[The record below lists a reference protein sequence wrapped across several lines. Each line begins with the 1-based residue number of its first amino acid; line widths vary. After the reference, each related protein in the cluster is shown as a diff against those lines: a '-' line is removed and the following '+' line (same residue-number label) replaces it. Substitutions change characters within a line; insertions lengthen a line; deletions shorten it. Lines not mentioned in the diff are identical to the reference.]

1 MDFNALDCLL
11 EYINAVEQ
19 DLRRDYLNASYDA
32 RIIVGA
38 KLDFIEEIINYAE
51 ENLGLCVRDNMFE
64 V

>member
-11 EYINAVEQ
+11 EYINAFEQ
-19 DLRRDYLNASYDA
+19 DLQRDYLNTSDEA
-32 RIIVGA
+32 RMIIGA
-38 KLDFIEEIINYAE
+38 KLDVIEELINYAE

>member
-11 EYINAVEQ
+11 EYINAFEQ
-19 DLRRDYLNASYDA
+19 DLQRDYLNASEEA
-32 RIIVGA
+32 RMIIGA
-38 KLDFIEEIINYAE
+38 KLTVLEEIIDYSE

>member
-1 MDFNALDCLL
+1 MYFNALDCLL
-11 EYINAVEQ
+11 ECINASEQ
-19 DLRRDYLNASYDA
+19 DLRRDYLNESYDA

-38 KLDFIEEIINYAE
+38 KLDVIEEIINYAE

>member
-11 EYINAVEQ
+11 EYISAFEQ
-19 DLRRDYLNASYDA
+19 DLKRDYFNASDDA
-32 RIIVGA
+32 RMIIGA
-38 KLDFIEEIINYAE
+38 KLDVIEELINYAE

>member
-11 EYINAVEQ
+11 EYINAFEQ
-19 DLRRDYLNASYDA
+19 DLQRDYLNASEEA
-32 RIIVGA
+32 RMIIVA
-38 KLDFIEEIINYAE
+38 KLTVLEELINYAE